1 MVPRFPLPRFPPLQ
15 YGAAFSTP
23 AFSTPANSASP
34 NRVFRMGKI
43 GTSNFV
49 CRLILIV
56 LKMVSQRWGEIDF
69 GCKEGVGRGE
79 LFILVLRSTGC
90 DVEGLNTEVGAKNRD
105 GGTASLPP
113 LTLATAD
120 E

>member
-1 MVPRFPLPRFPPLQ
+1 
-15 YGAAFSTP
+15 
-23 AFSTPANSASP
+23 
-34 NRVFRMGKI
+34 
-43 GTSNFV
+43 
-49 CRLILIV
+49 
-56 LKMVSQRWGEIDF
+56 
-69 GCKEGVGRGE
+69 VGRGE

-113 LTLATAD
+113 FTLATAD